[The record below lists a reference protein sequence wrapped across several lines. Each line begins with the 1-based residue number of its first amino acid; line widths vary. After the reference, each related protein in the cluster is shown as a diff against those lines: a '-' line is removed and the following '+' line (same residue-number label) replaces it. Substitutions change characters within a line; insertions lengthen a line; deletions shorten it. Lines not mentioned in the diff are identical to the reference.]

1 MLTILNTN
9 NLVGKRFLGGVDGV
23 QIWKVTR
30 VWEDRGMYYIEI
42 HLDDILF
49 NLSNLVILNRKP
61 TEDKTYHLHGLMS
74 EKLILAE
81 TIENINEFLITV
93 SEVTFKRKIS

>member
-9 NLVGKRFLGGVDGV
+9 NLVGKRFLGGDGGTE
-23 QIWKVTR
+23 IWKVRR
-30 VWEDRGMYYIEI
+30 VWQDMGLYYIEI

-74 EKLILAE
+74 EKLISAE
-81 TIENINEFLITV
+81 TIEDINEFLITV